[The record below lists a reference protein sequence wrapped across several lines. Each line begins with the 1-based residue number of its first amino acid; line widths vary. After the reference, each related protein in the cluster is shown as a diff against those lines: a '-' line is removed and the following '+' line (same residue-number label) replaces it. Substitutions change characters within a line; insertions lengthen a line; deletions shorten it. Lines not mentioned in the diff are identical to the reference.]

1 MLLENKNSH
10 GNVRDECAV
19 TLLVIDVINDLEFEG
34 GDILLKFALPA
45 AENIAGLKRRAK
57 QLGIP
62 VIYVND
68 NFGKWRSDFRKLVTH
83 CLKDGVRREPL
94 VRLLMPDEDDYFI
107 LKPKHSGF
115 YSTTLDLLLKYLQT
129 ETLILT
135 GLTSDVCVLFTAND
149 AYLRDHQ
156 LIIPSDCVAA
166 IDPEENRHALKQMA
180 RVLKADTRPSE
191 ELNLEDLKL
200 RKCS

>member
-1 MLLENKNSH
+1 MQPKNENLH
-10 GNVRDECAV
+10 GNVPDECAV
-19 TLLVIDVINDLEFEG
+19 TLLMIDVINDLEFIG
-34 GDILLKFALPA
+34 GDKLLQFALPV
-45 AENIAGLKRRAK
+45 AERIAQLKRNAK

-62 VIYVND
+62 VVYVND
-68 NFGKWRSDFRKLVTH
+68 NFGKWQSDFRKLVTH
-83 CLKDGVRREPL
+83 CLKDGVRGERL
-94 VRLLMPDEDDYFI
+94 VRLLAPDEDDYFI

-149 AYLRDHQ
+149 AYLRDYK

-166 IDPEENRHALKQMA
+166 IDPEENKYALRQMQ
-180 RVLKADTRPSE
+180 RVLKANIQDSME
-191 ELNLEDLKL
+191 FDLKGL
-200 RKCS
+200 KRRRCS